1 VFVCMLGGDDGRRY
15 SSLWRPPTTPIVIP
29 KDRRFQHAKRLP
41 RDRCRRMLCRHGLS
55 FEIDHHLGP
64 GHLGAGIERIHVG
77 YDKIRS
83 LCLCSALL
91 AISNEFGKSVD
102 WLLTGEKE
110 K

>member
-1 VFVCMLGGDDGRRY
+1 ML
-15 SSLWRPPTTPIVIP
+15 LLFKIN
-29 KDRRFQHAKRLP
+29 H
-41 RDRCRRMLCRHGLS
+41 
-55 FEIDHHLGP
+55 
-64 GHLGAGIERIHVG
+64 HLGAGHFGAGIDGIDVG

>member
-1 VFVCMLGGDDGRRY
+1 MATSVEDSFAAMVFL
-15 SSLWRPPTTPIVIP
+15 
-29 KDRRFQHAKRLP
+29 
-41 RDRCRRMLCRHGLS
+41 